1 MVYRSAMSEMAQS
14 AESVARKYALLHPHL
29 DERQRRL
36 VLGLEATE
44 LGRGG
49 IKAVAVATGVHP
61 DTVARGV
68 REVAGEIEVTPRV
81 RATGGGRKKLTVT
94 DPAVL
99 DDLRALVAPATRG
112 DPMSLSTKIAD
123 AYKAAGDLHAD
134 TVPSLRTE
142 TAAQEVARAARCS
155 ASHRL
160 DQPCSTARADATT
173 EPKRAS
179 N

>member
-1 MVYRSAMSEMAQS
+1 MSRMAQS

-68 REVAGEIEVTPRV
+68 GEIEVTPRV
-81 RATGGGRKKLTVT
+81 RATGGGRKE
-94 DPAVL
+94 
-99 DDLRALVAPATRG
+99 LRAQVFCVRNRFLVVDFFG
-112 DPMSLSTKIAD
+112 
-123 AYKAAGDLHAD
+123 
-134 TVPSLRTE
+134 
-142 TAAQEVARAARCS
+142 
-155 ASHRL
+155 
-160 DQPCSTARADATT
+160 
-173 EPKRAS
+173 
-179 N
+179 

>member
-1 MVYRSAMSEMAQS
+1 MSEMAQG

-112 DPMSLSTKIAD
+112 DPMSLLTWTTKSTKNLAAALVVMGHSGLRPHRRRNAD
-123 AYKAAGDLHAD
+123 RHGFQPAGQ
-134 TVPSLRTE
+134 RE
-142 TAAQEVARAARCS
+142 
-155 ASHRL
+155 SHRRS
-160 DQPCSTARADATT
+160 PTRG
-173 EPKRAS
+173 P
-179 N
+179 